1 MLVLRKEDH
10 SMDESERRSLAVG
23 AYLAGAA
30 PTEVARTVG
39 RTVRWLLKWA
49 RRYREGRPEWAQDR
63 SRAPHR
69 MPGRSPTW
77 VERLIV
83 RVRRTLMTRPRVQH
97 GAQAIR
103 QVLAERGVTPLP
115 RVGLINRVLTRHG
128 LVSRRQRRFTPK
140 GLPYPAI
147 VPTGALCHALDPVG
161 PRYLEGD
168 GRFFSLHTMLVN
180 SREVA
185 LEPHRHLTDPILL
198 EALWKTWQRLG
209 LPDYAQMDNK
219 PPFTPSPRN
228 PYRLSQVLRLLLTC
242 GIEPI
247 FIALAEPWRNGHV
260 ERFNS
265 TYDQRFFR
273 AQRFGSFAALVQASR
288 GFERYHNHEWR
299 YSTLGNRTPAEVG
312 ATLVRRY
319 PPTGPLPLL
328 EPGVPP
334 GRIHV
339 VRLVRS
345 DQRVDL
351 FGIRLRVRVAFMY
364 RYLHATIS
372 TTEHCVRLYA
382 DGRLVKEQAWP
393 VE

>member
-10 SMDESERRSLAVG
+10 SMDERERRFLAVG

-49 RRYREGRPEWAQDR
+49 RRYREGRPDWAQDR

-260 ERFNS
+260 ERFNR
-265 TYDQRFFR
+265 TADQRFFR
-273 AQRFGSFAALVQASR
+273 AQRLRRWCAAIPPLDPCPCWSPACRRGGFMWCAWSAPTSGWTCSGSASGSAWR
-288 GFERYHNHEWR
+288 SCTATSMPPSQPPNTVCASLPMDAWSKNRPGPWSERCPR
-299 YSTLGNRTPAEVG
+299 IFTL
-312 ATLVRRY
+312 
-319 PPTGPLPLL
+319 PPKQVND
-328 EPGVPP
+328 VP
-334 GRIHV
+334 
-339 VRLVRS
+339 
-345 DQRVDL
+345 
-351 FGIRLRVRVAFMY
+351 
-364 RYLHATIS
+364 
-372 TTEHCVRLYA
+372 
-382 DGRLVKEQAWP
+382 
-393 VE
+393 